1 MIKRFVSK
9 ITLTSTDS
17 LSDNI
22 EDVVKS
28 YLEKLIVNTCFSGS
42 FITGIHSI
50 IRLGQTVVCNQK
62 LDSTC
67 YVSVEFDAN
76 IISFVKGDVVCCS
89 VIKIKD
95 SIIIARGQ
103 HTVVMLVDNPDKQ
116 IQTNNKI
123 IVITNDIK
131 YSPRQEHISIIAR
144 SFIPTSSIFDNII
157 YKTTNNKDI
166 DDSFV
171 IERYDILNNII
182 QETGDVSKLNEILYP
197 YKQIEYDK
205 KNIIDLKSLI
215 ESKNSNCLLQ
225 INSRIP
231 TNFLQLYKYSIK
243 ETKTKCI
250 ENNIITVEESYN
262 KTMIIIIEYF
272 IQYYNNIKILAT
284 ILEDPEYSKSINFY
298 ILNKIA

>member
-9 ITLTSTDS
+9 ITLTSSDS
-17 LSDNI
+17 LSTNI
-22 EDVVKS
+22 EEVVKS

-76 IISFVKGDVVCCS
+76 IISFVKGDIVCCS
-89 VIKIKD
+89 VIKLKD

-103 HTVVMLVDNPDKQ
+103 NIVVMLIDNPDKQ

-131 YSPRQEHISIIAR
+131 YSPRQEHISIIAKP
-144 SFIPTSSIFDNII
+144 FIPTPSIFDNII

-166 DDSFV
+166 DTSFV
-171 IERYDILNNII
+171 TERYETLTNII
-182 QETGDVSKLNEILYP
+182 QEIGDVRKINEILYP

-231 TNFLQLYKYSIK
+231 SNFLQVYKYSIK

-262 KTMIIIIEYF
+262 KIMIIIIEYF
-272 IQYYNNIKILAT
+272 IQYYNNIKVFNNIV
-284 ILEDPEYSKSINFY
+284 DDQEYRKSIDFY
-298 ILNKIA
+298 ILTKIA